1 MEMIERARELA
12 AEMRP
17 AMIDFAQSGIRC
29 PSLPGEERAFA
40 QLVLKELQMLGYEA
54 TCADDWGNV
63 MGMVRGDA
71 EGPTI
76 MYNAHLD
83 HVDIGDPSE
92 WGGYD
97 PYGGQIDVA
106 EVENQTGDGMDMA
119 EVIHGRAASDTKGG
133 MACQIYSGAILI

>member
-17 AMIDFAQSGIRC
+17 AMIDFAQRGVRC

-54 TCADDWGNV
+54 ACVDDWGNV
-63 MGMVRGDA
+63 MGMVRGNA

-83 HVDIGDPSE
+83 HVDIGDPS
-92 WGGYD
+92 
-97 PYGGQIDVA
+97 
-106 EVENQTGDGMDMA
+106 
-119 EVIHGRAASDTKGG
+119 R
-133 MACQIYSGAILI
+133 L